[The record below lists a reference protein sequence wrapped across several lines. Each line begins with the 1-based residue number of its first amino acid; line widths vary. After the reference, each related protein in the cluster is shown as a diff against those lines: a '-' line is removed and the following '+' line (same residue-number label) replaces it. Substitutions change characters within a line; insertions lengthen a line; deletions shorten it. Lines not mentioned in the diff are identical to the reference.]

1 MEQIKL
7 PINEAPYATPLLE
20 RHWLSKKAF
29 EIVLERPVD
38 FNFQPGQRI
47 QIFHNDIE
55 RDYSLS
61 SAPSDRHLSFCIR
74 NVEGGAMSS
83 VLSSIDV
90 GTQIAFSGPFGYFIF
105 QSDQRKPVFVA
116 TGTGIAPFYSM
127 LRAGISDIILLH
139 GVRNPQELYYSSEI
153 QKSAGNY
160 VACLSEDAVN
170 HTDHYAGR
178 VTDYLKKELPRDI
191 YDFYLCGGGE
201 MIRDVILLV
210 DERFP
215 GSNIYTEPF
224 Y

>member
-1 MEQIKL
+1 M
-7 PINEAPYATPLLE
+7 PITEKIYSSPLLE

-29 EIVLERPVD
+29 EIVLARPEGL
-38 FNFQPGQRI
+38 NFRPGQRI
-47 QIFHNDIE
+47 QIFHEDIE

-61 SAPSDRHLSFCIR
+61 SAPSDPHLALCIR
-74 NVEGGAMSS
+74 NIEGGAMSS
-83 VLSSIDV
+83 VLSSMSV
-90 GTQIAFSGPFGYFIF
+90 GDKITFAGPFGYFIF

-127 LRAGISDIILLH
+127 LRAGIRDVTLLH
-139 GVRNPQELYYSSEI
+139 GVRNPEELYYASEI
-153 QKSAGNY
+153 KKSAGNY
-160 VACLSEDAVN
+160 VACLSESAN
-170 HTDHYAGR
+170 HHADHYAGR
-178 VTDYLKKELPRDI
+178 VTDYLEKELPQDI

-210 DERFP
+210 DERFA

>member
-1 MEQIKL
+1 MTEIT
-7 PINEAPYATPLLE
+7 YSTPLLE

-29 EIVLERPVD
+29 EIILDRPVD

-47 QIFHNDIE
+47 QIFHGDIE

-61 SAPSDRHLSFCIR
+61 SAPSDRHLALCVR
-74 NVEGGAMSS
+74 NIEGGAMSS
-83 VLSSIDV
+83 FLSSVDI
-90 GTQIAFSGPFGYFIF
+90 GTKMTFSGPFGYFIF

-127 LRAGISDIILLH
+127 LRAGISDVILLH
-139 GVRNPQELYYSSEI
+139 GVRNPEELYYASEI
-153 QKSAGNY
+153 QKSAGDY
-160 VACLSEDAVN
+160 VACLSDTTKKY
-170 HTDHYAGR
+170 TDHYAGR
-178 VTDYLKKELPRDI
+178 VTDYLRKELPQDI
-191 YDFYLCGGGE
+191 YDFYLCGGGD